1 MHADIVLV
9 AAGSGLR
16 MGGVDKSLIAVAG
29 QPLLRW
35 SLDALEAHPAI
46 RRIVLVTAPERIATY
61 GVFDWIPAKVTQIV
75 PGGATRAASVAAG
88 LAAVAAAPGDVAD
101 VIGVHDAARPGIS
114 ADVIDRLLAACGSD
128 AAAPVLPLSDSI
140 TQVVGDGALR
150 VAAGA
155 VRRETLAAAQ
165 TPQVFAGAHLVAMI
179 NALRGDAANSAATPA
194 ALTDEV
200 GYLQQL
206 GIPVHLVE
214 GDARLRKLTEHTD
227 LALIETLLLSGAG
240 RQLGSLRAVT
250 EALRSIPSLG
260 ALRIGWGDDAHP
272 VGTSGELLLGGLA
285 FPGNP
290 ALSGHSDGD
299 VVLHA
304 VADAL
309 LGAANLGDLGR
320 IFPANEKTPR
330 GADSGELLR
339 EVVVRVGAVGLTPL
353 WVDLTITARSPRL
366 ADRLSEMSSRIAAL
380 LNISD
385 TTVSV
390 KASTG
395 NLVGD
400 EGEGRA
406 VRCTALLLAEQK
418 GG

>member
-1 MHADIVLV
+1 MHADIVVV

-16 MGGVDKSLIAVAG
+16 MGRVDKSLIAVAG

-35 SLDALEAHPAI
+35 SLEALEAHPAV
-46 RRIVLVTAPERIATY
+46 RRVVLVTAPERVAAY
-61 GVFDWIPAKVTQIV
+61 GALDWMPAKVTQIV

-88 LAAVAAAPGDVAD
+88 LAAVAAAPGVVAD
-101 VIGVHDAARPGIS
+101 VIGVHDAARPGLS

-128 AAAPVLPLSDSI
+128 AAAPVMRISDSI
-140 TQVVGDGALR
+140 TQVAGDGASR
-150 VAAGA
+150 VAAGT

-165 TPQVFAGAHLVAMI
+165 TPQVFAGAHLTAI
-179 NALRGDAANSAATPA
+179 TAALHSGAANPA
-194 ALTDEV
+194 APTDEV

-206 GIPVHLVE
+206 GITVHLVD
-214 GDARLRKLTEHTD
+214 GDARLRKLTEPSD
-227 LALIETLLLSGAG
+227 LALIEALLLSDAA
-240 RQLGSLRAVT
+240 RRLGSLGAVA

-272 VGTSGELLLGGLA
+272 VGASGELLLGGLA
-285 FPGNP
+285 FPGSP

-320 IFPANEKTPR
+320 IFPANEQTPR

-339 EVVVRVGAVGLTPL
+339 EVVARADAAGLAPC

-366 ADRLSEMSSRIAAL
+366 ADRLPEMASSIAAL
-380 LNISD
+380 LSISAAA
-385 TTVSV
+385 VSV

-400 EGEGRA
+400 EGAGRA
-406 VRCTALLLAEQK
+406 VRCTAILLAEQK

>member
-1 MHADIVLV
+1 MHADIVVV

-16 MGGVDKSLIAVAG
+16 MGGIDKGLISVAG

-35 SLDALEAHPAI
+35 SLQALEAHPAV
-46 RRIVLVTAPERIATY
+46 RRVVLVAAPERMATY
-61 GVFDWIPAKVTQIV
+61 GALDWIPAKVTQIV

-88 LAAVAAAPGDVAD
+88 LAAVAAGPGAVAD
-101 VIGVHDAARPGIS
+101 VIGVHDAARPGLR

-128 AAAPVLPLSDSI
+128 AAAPVIPVSDSI
-140 TQVVGDGALR
+140 MQVAGDGASR
-150 VAAGA
+150 VAAGV

-165 TPQVFAGAHLVAMI
+165 TPQVFAGAHLTAMI
-179 NALRGDAANSAATPA
+179 EALRSGAADSVAP
-194 ALTDEV
+194 TDEV

-206 GIPVHLVE
+206 GVTVHLIE
-214 GDARLRKLTEHTD
+214 GDARLRKLTEPTD
-227 LALIETLLLSGAG
+227 LAAIEMLLLSDAS
-240 RQLGSLRAVT
+240 RQLGSLAAV
-250 EALRSIPSLG
+250 ADSLRSIPVLG

-272 VGTSGELLLGGLA
+272 VGTSGELRLGGLA
-285 FPGNP
+285 FPGSP
-290 ALSGHSDGD
+290 ALIGHSDGD

-309 LGAANLGDLGR
+309 LGAASLGDLGR
-320 IFPANEKTPR
+320 IFPANEQTPR

-339 EVVVRVGAVGLTPL
+339 EVVARAEAAGVTPR
-353 WVDLTITARSPRL
+353 WVDLTITARGPHLAGRL
-366 ADRLSEMSSRIAAL
+366 PEMASNIAAVL
-380 LNISD
+380 GTS
-385 TTVSV
+385 TTAVSV

-400 EGEGRA
+400 EGAGRA
-406 VRCTALLLAEQK
+406 VRCTAILLAEQK

>member
-1 MHADIVLV
+1 MHADIVVV

-16 MGGVDKSLIAVAG
+16 MGGLDKSLITVAG

-35 SLDALEAHPAI
+35 SLEALEAHPAI
-46 RRIVLVTAPERIATY
+46 RRVVLVTTPERVAAY
-61 GVFDWIPAKVTQIV
+61 GALDWMPAKVMQIV

-88 LAAVAAAPGDVAD
+88 LAAVAAAPGAVAD
-101 VIGVHDAARPGIS
+101 VIGVHDAARPGLS
-114 ADVIDRLLAACGSD
+114 ADVIDRLLTACGND
-128 AAAPVLPLSDSI
+128 AAAPVVPLSDSI
-140 TQVVGDGALR
+140 MQVAGDGASR

-155 VRRETLAAAQ
+155 LRRESLAAAQ
-165 TPQVFAGAHLVAMI
+165 TPQVFAGAHLTTMI
-179 NALRGDAANSAATPA
+179 DALRGSAAHSGADSSAP
-194 ALTDEV
+194 TDEV
-200 GYLQQL
+200 GCLQQL
-206 GIPVHLVE
+206 GTPVHLVD
-214 GDARLRKLTEHTD
+214 GDARLHKLTKPSD
-227 LALIETLLLSGAG
+227 VVLIETLLLTDPA
-240 RQLGSLRAVT
+240 RRLGSLGAVAD
-250 EALRSIPSLG
+250 ALRTIPSLG

-285 FPGNP
+285 FPGSP

-320 IFPANEKTPR
+320 IFPANDQTPR
-330 GADSGELLR
+330 GADSAELLR
-339 EVVVRVGAVGLTPL
+339 EVVARAGAAGLTPH

-366 ADRLSEMSSRIAAL
+366 ADRLPEMASKIAAL
-380 LNISD
+380 LNISANA
-385 TTVSV
+385 VSV

-400 EGEGRA
+400 EGAGSA
-406 VRCTALLLAEQK
+406 VRCTVILLAEQK
-418 GG
+418 EG

>member
-1 MHADIVLV
+1 MHADIVVV

-16 MGGVDKSLIAVAG
+16 MGGVDKSLITVAG

-35 SLDALEAHPAI
+35 SLEALEAHPAV
-46 RRIVLVTAPERIATY
+46 RRVVLVTAPERVAAY
-61 GVFDWIPAKVTQIV
+61 GALDWMPAKVTQIV

-88 LAAVAAAPGDVAD
+88 LAAVAAAPGVVAD
-101 VIGVHDAARPGIS
+101 VIGVHDAARPGLS

-128 AAAPVLPLSDSI
+128 AAAPVMRISDSI
-140 TQVVGDGALR
+140 TQVAGDGASR
-150 VAAGA
+150 VAAGT

-165 TPQVFAGAHLVAMI
+165 TPQVFAGAHLTAI
-179 NALRGDAANSAATPA
+179 TAALHSGAANPA
-194 ALTDEV
+194 APTDEV

-206 GIPVHLVE
+206 GITVHLVD
-214 GDARLRKLTEHTD
+214 GDARLRKLTEPSD
-227 LALIETLLLSGAG
+227 LALIEALLLSDAA
-240 RQLGSLRAVT
+240 RRLGSLGAVA

-272 VGTSGELLLGGLA
+272 VGASGELLLGGLA
-285 FPGNP
+285 FPGSP

-320 IFPANEKTPR
+320 IFPANEQTPR
-330 GADSGELLR
+330 GVDSGELLR
-339 EVVVRVGAVGLTPL
+339 EVVARADAAGLAPC

-366 ADRLSEMSSRIAAL
+366 ADRLPEMASSIAAL
-380 LNISD
+380 LSISAAA
-385 TTVSV
+385 VSV

-400 EGEGRA
+400 EGAGRA
-406 VRCTALLLAEQK
+406 VRCTAILLAEQK

>member
-1 MHADIVLV
+1 MHADIVVV

-16 MGGVDKSLIAVAG
+16 MGGLDKSLITVAG

-35 SLDALEAHPAI
+35 SLEALEAHPAV
-46 RRIVLVTAPERIATY
+46 RRVVLVTAPERVAAY
-61 GVFDWIPAKVTQIV
+61 GALDWMPAKVTQIV

-88 LAAVAAAPGDVAD
+88 LAAVAAAPGAVAD
-101 VIGVHDAARPGIS
+101 VIGVHDAARPGLS

-128 AAAPVLPLSDSI
+128 AAAPMVPLSDSI
-140 TQVVGDGALR
+140 TQVAGDGASR
-150 VAAGA
+150 VAAGV

-165 TPQVFAGAHLVAMI
+165 TPQVFSGAHLTAMI
-179 NALRGDAANSAATPA
+179 DALRSGAADPA
-194 ALTDEV
+194 APTDEV

-206 GIPVHLVE
+206 GITVHLVD
-214 GDARLRKLTEHTD
+214 GDARLRKLTEPSD
-227 LALIETLLLSGAG
+227 VALIETLLLSDAA
-240 RQLGSLRAVT
+240 RRLGSLGAVT
-250 EALRSIPSLG
+250 EALRSIPALG

-285 FPGNP
+285 FPGSP

-320 IFPANEKTPR
+320 IFPANEQTPR

-339 EVVVRVGAVGLTPL
+339 EVVARARAAALAPR

-366 ADRLSEMSSRIAAL
+366 ADRLPEMASKIAGL
-380 LNISD
+380 LSISASA
-385 TTVSV
+385 VSV

-400 EGEGRA
+400 EGAGRA
-406 VRCTALLLAEQK
+406 VRCTVLLLAEQK

>member
-1 MHADIVLV
+1 MHADIVVV

-16 MGGVDKSLIAVAG
+16 LGGVDKGLISVAG

-35 SLDALEAHPAI
+35 SLEALEAHPAV
-46 RRIVLVTAPERIATY
+46 RRVVLVTAPERVAAY
-61 GVFDWIPAKVTQIV
+61 GALDWMPAKVTQIV

-88 LAAVAAAPGDVAD
+88 LAAVAAAPGVVAD
-101 VIGVHDAARPGIS
+101 VIGVHDAARPGLS

-128 AAAPVLPLSDSI
+128 AAAPVMRISDSI
-140 TQVVGDGALR
+140 TQVAGDGASR
-150 VAAGA
+150 VAAGT

-165 TPQVFAGAHLVAMI
+165 TPQVFAGAYLTAI
-179 NALRGDAANSAATPA
+179 TAALHSGAANPA
-194 ALTDEV
+194 APTDEV

-206 GIPVHLVE
+206 GITVHLVD
-214 GDARLRKLTEHTD
+214 GDARLRKLTEPSD
-227 LALIETLLLSGAG
+227 LALIEALLLSDAA
-240 RQLGSLRAVT
+240 RRLGSLGAVA

-272 VGTSGELLLGGLA
+272 VGASGELLLGGLA
-285 FPGNP
+285 FPGSP

-320 IFPANEKTPR
+320 IFPANEQTPR

-339 EVVVRVGAVGLTPL
+339 EVVARADAAGLAPC

-366 ADRLSEMSSRIAAL
+366 ADRLPEMASSIAAL
-380 LNISD
+380 LSISAAA
-385 TTVSV
+385 VSV

-400 EGEGRA
+400 EGAGRA
-406 VRCTALLLAEQK
+406 VRCTAILLAEQK

>member
-1 MHADIVLV
+1 MHADIVVV

-16 MGGVDKSLIAVAG
+16 LGGVDKGLISVAG

-35 SLDALEAHPAI
+35 SLEALEAHPAV
-46 RRIVLVTAPERIATY
+46 RRVVLVTAPERVAAY
-61 GVFDWIPAKVTQIV
+61 GALDWMPAKVTQIV

-88 LAAVAAAPGDVAD
+88 LAAVAAAPGVVAD
-101 VIGVHDAARPGIS
+101 VIGVHDAARPGLS

-128 AAAPVLPLSDSI
+128 AAAPVMRISDSI
-140 TQVVGDGALR
+140 TQVAGDGASR
-150 VAAGA
+150 VAAGT

-165 TPQVFAGAHLVAMI
+165 TPQVFAGAHLTAI
-179 NALRGDAANSAATPA
+179 TAALHSGAANPA
-194 ALTDEV
+194 APTDEV

-206 GIPVHLVE
+206 GITVHLVD
-214 GDARLRKLTEHTD
+214 GDARLRKLTEPSD
-227 LALIETLLLSGAG
+227 LALIEALLLSDAA
-240 RQLGSLRAVT
+240 RRLGSLGAVA

-272 VGTSGELLLGGLA
+272 VGASGELLLGGLA
-285 FPGNP
+285 FPGSP

-320 IFPANEKTPR
+320 IFPANEQTPR

-339 EVVVRVGAVGLTPL
+339 EVVARADAAGLAPC

-366 ADRLSEMSSRIAAL
+366 ADRLPEMASSIAAL
-380 LNISD
+380 LSISAAA
-385 TTVSV
+385 VSV

-400 EGEGRA
+400 EGAGRA
-406 VRCTALLLAEQK
+406 VRCTAILLAEQK

>member
-1 MHADIVLV
+1 MHADIVVV

-16 MGGVDKSLIAVAG
+16 LGGVDKGLISVAG

-35 SLDALEAHPAI
+35 SLEALEAHPAV
-46 RRIVLVTAPERIATY
+46 RRVVLVTAPERVAAY
-61 GVFDWIPAKVTQIV
+61 GALDWMPAKVTQIV

-88 LAAVAAAPGDVAD
+88 LAAVAAAPGVVAD
-101 VIGVHDAARPGIS
+101 VIGVHDAARPGLS

-128 AAAPVLPLSDSI
+128 AAAPVMPLSDSI
-140 TQVVGDGALR
+140 TQVAGNGASR
-150 VAAGA
+150 VAAGT

-165 TPQVFAGAHLVAMI
+165 TPQVFAGAHLTAI
-179 NALRGDAANSAATPA
+179 TAALHSGAANPA
-194 ALTDEV
+194 APTDEV

-206 GIPVHLVE
+206 GITVHLVD
-214 GDARLRKLTEHTD
+214 GDARLRKLTEPSD
-227 LALIETLLLSGAG
+227 LALIEALLLSDAA
-240 RQLGSLRAVT
+240 RRLGSLGAVA

-272 VGTSGELLLGGLA
+272 VGASGELLLGGLA
-285 FPGNP
+285 FPGSP

-320 IFPANEKTPR
+320 IFPANEQTPR

-339 EVVVRVGAVGLTPL
+339 EVVARADAAGLAPC

-366 ADRLSEMSSRIAAL
+366 ADRLPEMASSIAAL
-380 LNISD
+380 LSISAAA
-385 TTVSV
+385 VSV

-400 EGEGRA
+400 EGAGRA
-406 VRCTALLLAEQK
+406 VRCTAILLAEQK

>member
-1 MHADIVLV
+1 MNADIVVV

-16 MGGVDKSLIAVAG
+16 MGGVDKSLISVAG

-35 SLDALEAHPAI
+35 SLEALEAHPAV
-46 RRIVLVTAPERIATY
+46 RRVVLVTAAERVAAY
-61 GVFDWIPAKVTQIV
+61 GALAWMPAKVTQIV

-88 LAAVAAAPGDVAD
+88 LAAVAAAPGAVAN
-101 VIGVHDAARPGIS
+101 VIGVHDAARPGLS
-114 ADVIDRLLAACGSD
+114 ADVIDRLLAACGNN
-128 AAAPVLPLSDSI
+128 AAAPVVPLSDSI
-140 TQVVGDGALR
+140 TQVAGDGASR
-150 VAAGA
+150 VAAGV
-155 VRRETLAAAQ
+155 VRRESLAAAQ
-165 TPQVFAGAHLVAMI
+165 TPQVFAGAHLTGMI
-179 NALRGDAANSAATPA
+179 DALRGGAADSGANSAAP
-194 ALTDEV
+194 TDEV

-206 GIPVHLVE
+206 GITVHLVD
-214 GDARLRKLTEHTD
+214 GDARLRKLTEPSD
-227 LALIETLLLSGAG
+227 VALIETLLLSDAA
-240 RQLGSLRAVT
+240 RRLGSLGAVA
-250 EALRSIPSLG
+250 EALRSIPVLG

-272 VGTSGELLLGGLA
+272 VGTSGDLLLGGLT
-285 FPGNP
+285 FPGSP

-320 IFPANEKTPR
+320 IFPANEQTPR
-330 GADSGELLR
+330 GADSGELLS
-339 EVVVRVGAVGLTPL
+339 EVVARAGAAGLAPR

-366 ADRLSEMSSRIAAL
+366 ADRLPEMASKIAAL
-380 LNISD
+380 LSVSAAA
-385 TTVSV
+385 VSV

-406 VRCTALLLAEQK
+406 VRCTVLLLAEQK

>member
-1 MHADIVLV
+1 MHADIVVV

-16 MGGVDKSLIAVAG
+16 MGGVDKSLITVAG

-35 SLDALEAHPAI
+35 SLEALEAHPAV
-46 RRIVLVTAPERIATY
+46 RRVVLVTAPERVAAY
-61 GVFDWIPAKVTQIV
+61 GALDWMPAKVTQIV

-88 LAAVAAAPGDVAD
+88 LAAVAAAPGVVAD
-101 VIGVHDAARPGIS
+101 VIGVHDAARPGLS

-128 AAAPVLPLSDSI
+128 AAAPVMRISDSI
-140 TQVVGDGALR
+140 TQVAGDGASR
-150 VAAGA
+150 VAAGT

-165 TPQVFAGAHLVAMI
+165 TPQVFAGAHLTAI
-179 NALRGDAANSAATPA
+179 TAALHSGAANPA
-194 ALTDEV
+194 APTDEV

-206 GIPVHLVE
+206 GITVHLVD
-214 GDARLRKLTEHTD
+214 GDARLRKLTEPSD
-227 LALIETLLLSGAG
+227 LALIEALLLSDAA
-240 RQLGSLRAVT
+240 RRLGSLGAVA

-272 VGTSGELLLGGLA
+272 VGASGELLLGGLA
-285 FPGNP
+285 FPGSP

-320 IFPANEKTPR
+320 IFPANEQTPR

-339 EVVVRVGAVGLTPL
+339 EVVARADAAGLAPC

-366 ADRLSEMSSRIAAL
+366 ADRLPEMASSIAAL
-380 LNISD
+380 LSISAAA
-385 TTVSV
+385 VSV

-400 EGEGRA
+400 EGAGRA
-406 VRCTALLLAEQK
+406 VRCTAILLAEQK

>member
-1 MHADIVLV
+1 MHADIVVV

-16 MGGVDKSLIAVAG
+16 MGGVDKSLITVAG

-35 SLDALEAHPAI
+35 SLEALEAHPAV
-46 RRIVLVTAPERIATY
+46 RRVVLVTAPERVAAY
-61 GVFDWIPAKVTQIV
+61 GALDWMPAKVTQIV

-88 LAAVAAAPGDVAD
+88 LAAVAAAPGVVAD
-101 VIGVHDAARPGIS
+101 VIGVHDAARPGLS

-128 AAAPVLPLSDSI
+128 AAAPVMRISDSI
-140 TQVVGDGALR
+140 TQVAGDGASR
-150 VAAGA
+150 VAAGT

-165 TPQVFAGAHLVAMI
+165 TPQVFAGAHLTAI
-179 NALRGDAANSAATPA
+179 TAALHSGAANPA
-194 ALTDEV
+194 APTDEV

-206 GIPVHLVE
+206 GITVHLVD
-214 GDARLRKLTEHTD
+214 GDARLRKLTEPSD
-227 LALIETLLLSGAG
+227 LALIEALLLSDAA
-240 RQLGSLRAVT
+240 RRLGSLGAVA

-272 VGTSGELLLGGLA
+272 VGASGELLLGGLA
-285 FPGNP
+285 FPGSP

-320 IFPANEKTPR
+320 IFPANEQTPR
-330 GADSGELLR
+330 GADSGGLLR
-339 EVVVRVGAVGLTPL
+339 EVVARAGAAGLAPR

-366 ADRLSEMSSRIAAL
+366 ADRLPEMASKIAGL
-380 LNISD
+380 LSISASA
-385 TTVSV
+385 VSV

-400 EGEGRA
+400 EGAGRA
-406 VRCTALLLAEQK
+406 VRCTVLLLAEQK